1 MSEVDKEQK
10 TEEPTGKQVSKFR
23 EEGDVARSQDLAM
36 VVNLLG
42 GLGALVVFWPF
53 ISQTL
58 IGYTSFALGRLDA
71 HETAPFFALEGGKV
85 AAYVV
90 LPVALVCAAVT
101 IAALVAQIGWNFT
114 WKPLI
119 PKFSKLNPL
128 PKLPTMFF
136 SWQAVIEI
144 LKSLAKIGLV
154 GWVCVPILLE
164 ELDKHGRL
172 AGLSTEALFQ
182 RLAQIGIK
190 IVLHAGTVLIVL
202 AILDLLYQRY
212 QHHKKMKMT
221 KQEVKQEHKDQD
233 GDPIVKRRIRGKQM
247 EMARN
252 RMLRAVKEAS
262 VVVVNPTHYSVAIR
276 YRLAEDAA
284 PIIVALGVDHV
295 ALKIREKARHYGIP
309 VISNPPLARALH
321 AGGKIGGYIPKE
333 HYRAVAELLAWV
345 FKVTG
350 KVA

>member
-1 MSEVDKEQK
+1 
-10 TEEPTGKQVSKFR
+10 
-23 EEGDVARSQDLAM
+23 
-36 VVNLLG
+36 
-42 GLGALVVFWPF
+42 
-53 ISQTL
+53 
-58 IGYTSFALGRLDA
+58 
-71 HETAPFFALEGGKV
+71 
-85 AAYVV
+85 
-90 LPVALVCAAVT
+90 
-101 IAALVAQIGWNFT
+101 
-114 WKPLI
+114 
-119 PKFSKLNPL
+119 
-128 PKLPTMFF
+128 
-136 SWQAVIEI
+136 
-144 LKSLAKIGLV
+144 
-154 GWVCVPILLE
+154 VCVPILLE